1 MLFFIVV
8 GEVSFLVITN
18 PYKILGITPQMSEEE
33 AKSVYRSLV
42 KKYHPDISSGNVA
55 KFREIQEAWKFL
67 KSQGSKAFGRKV
79 GKLTHNTL
87 FTFRRI

>member
-1 MLFFIVV
+1 MI
-8 GEVSFLVITN
+8 IN
-18 PYKILGITPQMSEEE
+18 PYKVLGITPQMSEEE

-42 KKYHPDISSGNVA
+42 KKYHPDISSGDVR
-55 KFREIQEAWKFL
+55 KFREVQEAWKLL

-79 GKLTHNTL
+79 GKLTHKTL

>member
-1 MLFFIVV
+1 MIV
-8 GEVSFLVITN
+8 N
-18 PYKILGITPQMSEEE
+18 PYKVLGINPQMSEEE

-42 KKYHPDISSGNVA
+42 KKYHPDKSSGNEG
-55 KFREIQEAWKFL
+55 KFREIQEAWKLL

-79 GKLTHNTL
+79 GKLTHKTL